1 VIRNNGAGTKK
12 GLYAY
17 WATNEVVE
25 TYSLGT
31 MTTGTAEE
39 YVYGLSFRNDTEF
52 SVRKIAVRF
61 DGMQFGFKNKEVQ
74 ELVCEYL
81 VTNELVSVVADGN
94 WRVCDDLTYYT
105 SKGNTSGL
113 ESGKD
118 LPVAT
123 EISAEITDASIPND
137 WHFMLRWRRSAI
149 SNAAAMAIDNVSV
162 TFTVQS
168 RPLTIVV
175 R

>member
-1 VIRNNGAGTKK
+1 
-12 GLYAY
+12 
-17 WATNEVVE
+17 
-25 TYSLGT
+25 
-31 MTTGTAEE
+31 M
-39 YVYGLSFRNDTEF
+39 
-52 SVRKIAVRF
+52 RKIAVRF
-61 DGMQFGFKNKEVQ
+61 DGVQFGFKNKEVQ

-81 VTNELVSVVADGN
+81 VTNELVSIVADGD
-94 WRVCDDLTYYT
+94 WRVCDDLTYFT
-105 SKGNTSGL
+105 SKDNTSGL

>member
-1 VIRNNGAGTKK
+1 M
-12 GLYAY
+12 L
-17 WATNEVVE
+17 E
-25 TYSLGT
+25 
-31 MTTGTAEE
+31 
-39 YVYGLSFRNDTEF
+39 
-52 SVRKIAVRF
+52 KIARSLRAR
-61 DGMQFGFKNKEVQ
+61 GFEAETVKSAAEACALVMKEA
-74 ELVCEYL
+74 E
-81 VTNELVSVVADGN
+81 NARSVGWGGSETIKQIGARG
-94 WRVCDDLTYYT
+94 LL
-105 SKGNTSGL
+105 L